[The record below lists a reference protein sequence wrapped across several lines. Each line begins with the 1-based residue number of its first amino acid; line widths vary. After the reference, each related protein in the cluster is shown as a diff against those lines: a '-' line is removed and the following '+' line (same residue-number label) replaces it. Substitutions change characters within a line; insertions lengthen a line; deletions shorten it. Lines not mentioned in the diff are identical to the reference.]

1 MNLKNIFIASF
12 LLFIPF
18 LTISAST
25 FPEEDAG
32 ISAYV
37 KLDDINS
44 EILNETQAFIEKE
57 GSSIESSET
66 HIIGKIPIEII
77 SEDNSHLFDIYVNIY
92 LDLDG
97 WLVAYFPED
106 TPSSKMV
113 QWNNYSPG
121 NMDPSILEKAID
133 KVSDEINVGYSG
145 SPDYYH
151 FEYENANRMTI
162 IIDTVE
168 TIGLK
173 NSPDIGNS
181 VDYWNKNNFSVTI
194 PGIVHET
201 SYSVYFSDN
210 IGRVC
215 GYRLSVNDNLV
226 KYDADY
232 ICGSGG
238 EFFYDFYPLNTFP
251 VNTSCSVVFKAES
264 YANSLRMGAATVL
277 IYEVGVE

>member
-12 LLFIPF
+12 LLFVPF

-25 FPEEDAG
+25 FPEDDAG

-44 EILNETQAFIEKE
+44 EILTKTQAFIEEE

-77 SEDNSHLFDIYVNIY
+77 IEDDYHLSDIDVNIY

-97 WLVAYFPED
+97 WLVAYFPKG

-133 KVSDEINVGYSG
+133 KVSDEIKIGYSG
-145 SPDYYH
+145 SLDYYH
-151 FEYENANRMTI
+151 FQYPNANRMTI
-162 IIDTVE
+162 IVDTVE
-168 TIGLK
+168 TKGLS
-173 NSPDIGNS
+173 SPNIENS

-201 SYSVYFSDN
+201 SYSVYFSKN

-215 GYRLSVNDNLV
+215 GYRLSVNDNLI
-226 KYDADY
+226 KYDAKY

-251 VNTSCSVVFKAES
+251 VNTPRSVIFKAES
-264 YANSLRMGAATVL
+264 YYIPLRMGAATVL
-277 IYEVGVE
+277 IYEVSTD